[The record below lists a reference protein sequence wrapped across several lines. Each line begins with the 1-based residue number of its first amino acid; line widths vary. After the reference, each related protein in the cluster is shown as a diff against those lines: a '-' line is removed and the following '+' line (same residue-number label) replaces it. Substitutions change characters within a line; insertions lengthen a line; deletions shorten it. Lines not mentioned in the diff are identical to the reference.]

1 MSAFIEERR
10 SDFGV
15 EPICRALG
23 VSASAYYER
32 RGGRRSARRVKDE
45 RLLAKIEEVHAGAYH
60 AYGSRRVWKE
70 LLRRGETVARC
81 TVERLMAENG
91 IQGAK
96 RRGKPWRTTTPDP
109 AGKRK
114 PDLVE
119 RDFTAERPNELW
131 VADFT
136 HLRTWEGVVFF
147 SFVIDVFSRQVVGWQ
162 LATNMRTDLVLDALR
177 MALGLRSPGADVALV
192 HHSDRGSQYTSAEF
206 TQALDDNDVLGS
218 LGSTGDAYDNAL
230 AESFVD
236 SFKTE
241 LVAERTWR
249 SVAQAELAIVEWVSW
264 FNHGRLH
271 SSIGDIPPVEFE
283 QIYAKRV
290 DTDPPPD
297 STRPPGSFRR
307 AGVEQDQPLPSSVKL
322 QANEA
327 T

>member
-1 MSAFIEERR
+1 MFIDEHRDR
-10 SDFGV
+10 FGV
-15 EPICRALG
+15 EPICSALG
-23 VSASAYYER
+23 ASASAYYER
-32 RGGRRSARRVKDE
+32 RSGRRSARRVEDE

-70 LLRRGETVARC
+70 LRRRGETVARC
-81 TVERLMAENG
+81 TVERLMRENG

-136 HLRTWEGVVFF
+136 HLRTWEGMVFF
-147 SFVIDVFSRQVVGWQ
+147 SFVIDVFSRKVVGWQ

-206 TQALDDNDVLGS
+206 TQALDDAEVLGS

-241 LVAERTWR
+241 LIAERTWR
-249 SVAQAELAIVEWVSW
+249 SVAQAELAIVEWVAW

-283 QIYAKRV
+283 DNYRERV
-290 DTDPPPD
+290 EAAPPPG
-297 STRPPGSFRR
+297 STRPTGSFRR
-307 AGVEQDQPLPSSVKL
+307 VAVEQDRPLPGSVRL
-322 QANEA
+322 QDTEV